1 MLVKTVYV
9 LGGGVTGLAIA
20 YELLKRGQKVEII
33 ERSDSLGG
41 LAKTKNWK
49 GRPVDMGPHIYH
61 TPDKDIQ
68 DYWLTEFEGLFHERE
83 HWAKNLKNGKFYDYP
98 ISREFI
104 NSLPDEMSEKI
115 NNDLANTDP
124 DALSRAN
131 NYFEY
136 TRALAGETL
145 QELFFTQYPEKLWG
159 MSTKNLDANWA
170 PKRVQ
175 ITEERRA
182 FYQGQWSAVG
192 NEGSGT
198 IVDSLQQKILKLG
211 GKISLGEAI
220 ERVEQDGLGAISRI
234 VTDQRAIG
242 VNPVDLVVNTTS
254 CTIFSKLLGTDT
266 DLKYR
271 GVILVM
277 LEVATAEVLPKGVD
291 FIYVDDKE
299 IYFNRVSD
307 QNSFIK
313 SPQVDSTI
321 MCCEIT
327 YSPEDIYDL
336 MAEDQ
341 LVGAVKDQFSK
352 LNLCARDLIIDST
365 VIKLPEVYPM
375 YFKGYQVALNNT
387 REKFDKIRN
396 LYSLGSLAEFIY
408 ADLQILFSKAI
419 DLAQVITDRTF
430 KINQIDKTNPRLEF
444 NKVVEIN
451 GKGVGLGYSTYL
463 IAEIGL
469 NHNGSMSLAKELIDA
484 AISAGADAVKLQSYK
499 AKFRSA
505 EHGKTS
511 RYVEKVLGTEETDF
525 EMLKKCELSK
535 EQTKELFDYA
545 KDRTTIFS
553 APFDLESAD
562 ELIELGVDCFKIASF
577 DLVNLPLI
585 RKVASQKKPMI
596 ISTGMAYLSEV
607 QDALMEVA
615 KCGNPNVILMQ
626 CTSSYPCP
634 PESMNIKAID
644 TMKIAFDNLPVGI
657 SDHVIGDM
665 VSIGAVARGA
675 DIIEKHF
682 TADKEMEG
690 PDHILSML
698 PEEFAQL
705 KQRVVVVEKSLGD
718 GIKQPSA
725 NEVASIIR
733 FRKTMYTKHAMN
745 KGDVI
750 NVDDII
756 YTAPAYGIYAKYEDI
771 VVGQIITQ
779 DIAENMPITWG
790 ILGGFKSG

>member
-1 MLVKTVYV
+1 MVRTIYI

-33 ERSDSLGG
+33 EKSTSLGG
-41 LAKTKNWK
+41 LAKTMKWK
-49 GRPVDMGPHIYH
+49 GQPIDMGPHIYH

-68 DYWLTEFEGLFHERE
+68 DYWLTEFEGLFHERD
-83 HWAKNLKNGKFYDYP
+83 HWAKNLKNNKFYDYP

-104 NSLPDEMSEKI
+104 NSLPDDMREKI
-115 NNDLANTDP
+115 NSDLANTDP

-131 NYFEY
+131 NYYEY

-159 MSTKNLDANWA
+159 MSTKELDANWA

-198 IVDSLQQKILKLG
+198 IVKSLEEKI
-211 GKISLGEAI
+211 ISLAGVINLAETI
-220 ERVEQDGLGAISRI
+220 EKIEQDDRNTITCIA
-234 VTDQRAIG
+234 TDKREI
-242 VNPVDLVVNTTS
+242 NIRPVDLVINTTS
-254 CTIFSKLLGTDT
+254 CTTFSGLIGTET
-266 DLKYR
+266 QLKYR

-277 LEVATAEVLPKGVD
+277 LELSTANVLPKDVD

-313 SPQVDSTI
+313 NPSLDSTI

-327 YSPEDIYDL
+327 YSPNDEYDV
-336 MAEDQ
+336 MPESD
-341 LVGAVKDQFSK
+341 LVSAVKAQFSSLGLCSLNQIGDHK
-352 LNLCARDLIIDST
+352 L
-365 VIKLPEVYPM
+365 IKLPEVYPM
-375 YFKGYQVALNNT
+375 YFKGYQSALNQT
-387 REKFDKIRN
+387 REKYDKIRN
-396 LYSLGSLAEFIY
+396 LYTLGSLAEFIY

-419 DLAQVITDRTF
+419 DLAQVITDKTF
-430 KINQIDKTNPRLEF
+430 KENRIDKTIPRLEF
-444 NKVVEIN
+444 NKVVNIKN
-451 GKGVGLGYSTYL
+451 KSIGGGHPTFL

-469 NHNGSMSLAKELIDA
+469 NHNGNIKLAKELIDA
-484 AISAGADAVKLQSYK
+484 AISSGADAVKLQSYK
-499 AKFRSA
+499 SKYRVAK
-505 EHGKTS
+505 HGKTS
-511 RYVEKVLGTEETDF
+511 RYAEKVLGTEETDY
-525 EMLKKCELSK
+525 EMLKKSELSK
-535 EQTKELFDYA
+535 SQTKELFEYA
-545 KDRTTIFS
+545 KNRTIIFS

-562 ELIELGVDCFKIASF
+562 ELEELGVDCYKIASF

-585 RKVASQKKPMI
+585 RRVASTNKPMI

-615 KCGNPNVILMQ
+615 KCGNHNVILMQ

-644 TMKIAFDNLPVGI
+644 TMRMAFNNLPVGI

-665 VSIGAVARGA
+665 VSIAAVGRGA
-675 DIIEKHF
+675 NIVEKHF

-690 PDHILSML
+690 PDHILSLL
-698 PEEFAQL
+698 PEEFTQM
-705 KQRVVVVEKSLGD
+705 KESIRIVERALGD

-725 NEVASIIR
+725 NEVSSIIR
-733 FRKTMYTKHAMN
+733 FRKTMYTKHAIK
-745 KGDVI
+745 KGSI
-750 NVDDII
+750 ITMDDII

-771 VVGQIITQ
+771 VIGQIVNC
-779 DIAENMPITWG
+779 DIAANMPITWSV
-790 ILGGFKSG
+790 LGKLADA

>member
-1 MLVKTVYV
+1 MVKTIYV

-33 ERSDSLGG
+33 EKASSLGG
-41 LAKTKNWK
+41 LAKTKSWK

-104 NSLPDEMSEKI
+104 NSLPDEMSQKI
-115 NNDLANTDP
+115 NDDLANADP

-198 IVDSLQQKILKLG
+198 IVDSLEKKILTLG
-211 GKISLGEAI
+211 GKISLGETI
-220 ERVEQDGLGAISRI
+220 KRVEQDGRGAISRI
-234 VTDQRAIG
+234 VTDQRTLEIR
-242 VNPVDLVVNTTS
+242 PVDLVVNTTS
-254 CTIFSKLLGTDT
+254 CTIFSKLLGTET
-266 DLKYR
+266 DLRYR

-291 FIYVDDKE
+291 FIYVDDKN

-307 QNSFIK
+307 QNSFVK
-313 SPQVDSTI
+313 NPATDSTI

-327 YSPEDIYDL
+327 YSPDDKYDL
-336 MAEDQ
+336 MPETE
-341 LVGAVKDQFSK
+341 LIGTVKDQFSG
-352 LNLCARDLIIDST
+352 LGLCPKDLIGDSM

-375 YFKGYQVALNNT
+375 YFKGYQAALNNT

-396 LYSLGSLAEFIY
+396 LYTLGSLAEFIY

-419 DLAQVITDRTF
+419 DLAQVITDKTF
-430 KINQIDKTNPRLEF
+430 RINQIDKTNPRLDF
-444 NKVVEIN
+444 NEVVEIN
-451 GKGVGLGYSTYL
+451 GKSVGVGHSTFL

-469 NHNGSMSLAKELIDA
+469 NHNGNMSLAKELIDA

-499 AKFRSA
+499 AKYRVA

-525 EMLKKCELSK
+525 EMLKKSELSK

-545 KDRTTIFS
+545 KERTTIFS
-553 APFDLESAD
+553 APFDIESAD

-585 RKVASQKKPMI
+585 RKVASQNKPMI

-644 TMKIAFDNLPVGI
+644 TMKVAFNGLPVGI

-698 PEEFAQL
+698 PKEFAQM
-705 KQRVVVVEKSLGD
+705 KQRVAIVEKSLGD

-733 FRKTMYTKHAMN
+733 FRKTMYAKHDLK
-745 KGDVI
+745 KGEI
-750 NVDDII
+750 ILASDII
-756 YTAPAYGIYAKYEDI
+756 YTAPAYGIYARFEDI
-771 VVGQIITQ
+771 VIGQVLNQ
-779 DIAENMPITWG
+779 DIPANNPITWDV
-790 ILGGFKSG
+790 LGGPVS

>member
-1 MLVKTVYV
+1 MVKTIYV
-9 LGGGVTGLAIA
+9 LGGGVTGLAMA

-33 ERSDSLGG
+33 EKASSLGG
-41 LAKTKNWK
+41 LAKTKSWK

-104 NSLPDEMSEKI
+104 NSLPDEMSQKI
-115 NNDLANTDP
+115 NDDLANADP

-198 IVDSLQQKILKLG
+198 IVDSLEKKILTLG
-211 GKISLGEAI
+211 GKISLSETI
-220 ERVEQDGLGAISRI
+220 ERVEQDGRGAISRI
-234 VTDQRAIG
+234 VTDQRTLEIR
-242 VNPVDLVVNTTS
+242 PVDLVVNTTS
-254 CTIFSKLLGTDT
+254 CTIFSKLLGTET
-266 DLKYR
+266 DLRYR

-291 FIYVDDKE
+291 FIYVDDKN

-307 QNSFIK
+307 QNSFVK
-313 SPQVDSTI
+313 NPAADSTV

-327 YSPEDIYDL
+327 YSPDDKYDL
-336 MAEDQ
+336 MPETE
-341 LVGAVKDQFSK
+341 LIGTVKDQFSG
-352 LNLCARDLIIDST
+352 LGLCPKDLIGDSM

-375 YFKGYQVALNNT
+375 YFKGYQAALNNT

-396 LYSLGSLAEFIY
+396 LYTLGSLAEFIY

-419 DLAQVITDRTF
+419 DLAQVITDKTF
-430 KINQIDKTNPRLEF
+430 RINQIDKTNPRLDF
-444 NKVVEIN
+444 NEVVEIN
-451 GKGVGLGYSTYL
+451 GKSVGVGHSTFL

-469 NHNGSMSLAKELIDA
+469 NHNGNMSLAKELIDA

-499 AKFRSA
+499 AKYRVA

-525 EMLKKCELSK
+525 EMLKKSELSK

-545 KDRTTIFS
+545 KERTTIFS
-553 APFDLESAD
+553 APFDIESAD

-585 RKVASQKKPMI
+585 RKVASQNKPMI

-644 TMKIAFDNLPVGI
+644 TMKVAFNGLPVGI

-698 PEEFAQL
+698 PKEFAQM
-705 KQRVVVVEKSLGD
+705 KQRVAIVEKSLGD

-733 FRKTMYTKHAMN
+733 FRKTMYAKHDLK
-745 KGDVI
+745 KGEI
-750 NVDDII
+750 ILASDII
-756 YTAPAYGIYAKYEDI
+756 YTAPAYGIYARFEDI
-771 VVGQIITQ
+771 VIGQVLNQ
-779 DIAENMPITWG
+779 DIPANNPITWDV
-790 ILGGFKSG
+790 LGGPVS

>member
-1 MLVKTVYV
+1 MVKTIYI
-9 LGGGVTGLAIA
+9 LGGGVTGLAMA
-20 YELLKRGQKVEII
+20 YELLKRGQKVVII
-33 ERSDSLGG
+33 EKANSLGG
-41 LAKTKNWK
+41 LAKTKSWK

-68 DYWLTEFEGLFHERE
+68 DYWLTEFEGLFHERD

-115 NNDLANTDP
+115 NNDLANADP

-159 MSTKNLDANWA
+159 MSTKDLDANWA

-198 IVDSLQQKILKLG
+198 IVDSLEKKILKLG
-211 GKISLGEAI
+211 GIISLGETVQS
-220 ERVEQDGLGAISRI
+220 VEQDGRGAISKIR
-234 VTDQRAIG
+234 THQRTIK
-242 VNPVDLVVNTTS
+242 VKPKDLVVNTTS
-254 CTIFSKLLGTDT
+254 CTIFSKLLGTET
-266 DLKYR
+266 ELKYR

-277 LEVATAEVLPKGVD
+277 LELATAEVLPKGVD

-307 QNSFIK
+307 QNSFVK
-313 SPQVDSTI
+313 NPTTDSTI

-327 YSPEDIYDL
+327 YSPDDLYDL
-336 MAEDQ
+336 MPENQ
-341 LVGAVKDQFSK
+341 LVEAVKDQFSG
-352 LNLCARDLIIDST
+352 LGLCSRDSIGDSK

-387 REKFDKIRN
+387 RAKFDKIRN
-396 LYSLGSLAEFIY
+396 LYTLGSLAEFIY

-419 DLAQVITDRTF
+419 DLAQVITDKTF
-430 KINQIDKTNPRLEF
+430 KINQIDKTNPRLDF
-444 NKVVEIN
+444 NKVVNIR
-451 GKGVGLGYSTYL
+451 GKNIGDGHSTFI

-469 NHNGSMSLAKELIDA
+469 NHNGNMSLAKELIDA

-499 AKFRSA
+499 AKFRVA
-505 EHGKTS
+505 QHGKTS

-525 EMLKKCELSK
+525 EMLKKSELSK

-545 KDRTTIFS
+545 KDRAIIFS

-562 ELIELGVDCFKIASF
+562 ELEELGVDCYKIASF

-585 RKVASQKKPMI
+585 RKVASNNKPMI

-644 TMKIAFDNLPVGI
+644 TMKMAFNNLPVGI

-665 VSIGAVARGA
+665 VSIAAVARGA
-675 DIIEKHF
+675 NIIEKHF
-682 TADKEMEG
+682 TFDKEMEG

-698 PEEFAQL
+698 PEEFAQM
-705 KQRVVVVEKSLGD
+705 KERVAIVEQSLGD
-718 GIKQPSA
+718 GVKQPSA

-733 FRKTMYTKHAMN
+733 FRKTMYAKHDLK
-745 KGDVI
+745 KGEVI
-750 NVDDII
+750 HASDII
-756 YTAPAYGIYAKYEDI
+756 YTAPAYGIYARFEDI
-771 VVGQIITQ
+771 VIGQAVNR
-779 DIAENMPITWG
+779 DIPANTPITWDV
-790 ILGGFKSG
+790 LGWPA

>member
-1 MLVKTVYV
+1 MVKTIYV

-33 ERSDSLGG
+33 EKASSLGG
-41 LAKTKNWK
+41 LAKTKSWK

-104 NSLPDEMSEKI
+104 NSLPDEMSQKI
-115 NNDLANTDP
+115 NDDLANADP

-145 QELFFTQYPEKLWG
+145 QELFFTHYPEKLWG

-198 IVDSLQQKILKLG
+198 IVDSLEKKILTLG
-211 GKISLGEAI
+211 GKISLSETI
-220 ERVEQDGLGAISRI
+220 ERVEQDGRGAISRI
-234 VTDQRAIG
+234 VTDQRTLEIR
-242 VNPVDLVVNTTS
+242 PVDLVVNTTS
-254 CTIFSKLLGTDT
+254 CTIFSKLLGTET
-266 DLKYR
+266 DLRYR

-291 FIYVDDKE
+291 FIYVDDKN

-307 QNSFIK
+307 QNSFVK
-313 SPQVDSTI
+313 NPAADSTV

-327 YSPEDIYDL
+327 YSPDDKYDL
-336 MAEDQ
+336 MPETE
-341 LVGAVKDQFSK
+341 LIGTVKDQFSG
-352 LNLCARDLIIDST
+352 LGLCPKDLIGDSM

-375 YFKGYQVALNNT
+375 YFKGYQAALNNT

-396 LYSLGSLAEFIY
+396 LYTLGSLAEFIY

-419 DLAQVITDRTF
+419 DLAQVITDKTF
-430 KINQIDKTNPRLEF
+430 RINQIDKTNPRLDF

-451 GKGVGLGYSTYL
+451 GKSVGVGHSTFL

-469 NHNGSMSLAKELIDA
+469 NHNGNMSLAKELIDA

-499 AKFRSA
+499 AKYRVA

-525 EMLKKCELSK
+525 EMLKKSELSK

-545 KDRTTIFS
+545 KERTIIFS
-553 APFDLESAD
+553 APFDIESAD

-585 RKVASQKKPMI
+585 RKVASQNKPMI

-644 TMKIAFDNLPVGI
+644 TMKVAFNGLPVGI

-698 PEEFAQL
+698 PKEFAQM
-705 KQRVVVVEKSLGD
+705 KQRVAIVEKSLGD
-718 GIKQPSA
+718 GVKQPSA

-733 FRKTMYTKHAMN
+733 FRKTMYAKHDLK
-745 KGDVI
+745 KGEI
-750 NVDDII
+750 ILASDII
-756 YTAPAYGIYAKYEDI
+756 YTAPAYGIYARFEDI
-771 VVGQIITQ
+771 VIGQVLNQ
-779 DIAENMPITWG
+779 DIPANNPITWDV
-790 ILGGFKSG
+790 LGGPVS

>member
-1 MLVKTVYV
+1 MVKTIYV
-9 LGGGVTGLAIA
+9 LGGGVTGLAMA

-33 ERSDSLGG
+33 EKASSLGG
-41 LAKTKNWK
+41 LAKTKSWK

-104 NSLPDEMSEKI
+104 NSLPDEMSQKI
-115 NNDLANTDP
+115 NDDLANADP

-198 IVDSLQQKILKLG
+198 IVDSLEKKILTLG
-211 GKISLGEAI
+211 GKISLGETI
-220 ERVEQDGLGAISRI
+220 KRVEQDGRGAISRI
-234 VTDQRAIG
+234 VTDQRTLEIR
-242 VNPVDLVVNTTS
+242 PVDLVVNTTS
-254 CTIFSKLLGTDT
+254 CTIFSKLLGTET
-266 DLKYR
+266 DLRYR

-291 FIYVDDKE
+291 FIYVDDKN

-307 QNSFIK
+307 QNSFVK
-313 SPQVDSTI
+313 NPAADSTV

-327 YSPEDIYDL
+327 YSPDDKYDL
-336 MAEDQ
+336 MPETE
-341 LVGAVKDQFSK
+341 LIGTVKDQFSG
-352 LNLCARDLIIDST
+352 LGLCPKDLIGDSM

-375 YFKGYQVALNNT
+375 YFKGYQAALNNT

-396 LYSLGSLAEFIY
+396 LYTLGSLAEFIY

-419 DLAQVITDRTF
+419 DLAQVITDKTF
-430 KINQIDKTNPRLEF
+430 RINQIDKTNPRLDF
-444 NKVVEIN
+444 NEVVEIN
-451 GKGVGLGYSTYL
+451 GKSVGVGHSTFL

-469 NHNGSMSLAKELIDA
+469 NHNGNMSLAKELIDA

-499 AKFRSA
+499 AKYRVA

-525 EMLKKCELSK
+525 EMLKKSELSK

-545 KDRTTIFS
+545 KERTTIFS
-553 APFDLESAD
+553 APFDIESAD

-585 RKVASQKKPMI
+585 RKVASQNKPMI

-644 TMKIAFDNLPVGI
+644 TMKVAFNGLPVGI

-698 PEEFAQL
+698 PKEFAQM
-705 KQRVVVVEKSLGD
+705 KQRVAIVEKSLGD

-733 FRKTMYTKHAMN
+733 FRKTMYAKHDLK
-745 KGDVI
+745 KGEI
-750 NVDDII
+750 ILASDII
-756 YTAPAYGIYAKYEDI
+756 YTAPAYGIYARFEDI
-771 VVGQIITQ
+771 VIGQVLNQ
-779 DIAENMPITWG
+779 DIPANNPITWDV
-790 ILGGFKSG
+790 LGGPVS

>member
-1 MLVKTVYV
+1 MVRTIYI

-33 ERSDSLGG
+33 EKDTSLGG
-41 LAKTKNWK
+41 LAKTMKWK
-49 GRPVDMGPHIYH
+49 GQPIDMGPHIYH

-68 DYWLTEFEGLFHERE
+68 DYWLTEFEGLFHERD
-83 HWAKNLKNGKFYDYP
+83 HWAKNLKNNKFYDYP

-104 NSLPDEMSEKI
+104 NSLPDDMREKI
-115 NNDLANTDP
+115 NSDLANTDP

-131 NYFEY
+131 NYYEY

-159 MSTKNLDANWA
+159 MSTKELDANWA

-198 IVDSLQQKILKLG
+198 IVKSLEEKI
-211 GKISLGEAI
+211 ISLAGVINLAETI
-220 ERVEQDGLGAISRI
+220 EKIEQDDRNTITCIA
-234 VTDQRAIG
+234 TDKREI
-242 VNPVDLVVNTTS
+242 NIRPVDLVINTTS
-254 CTIFSKLLGTDT
+254 CTTFSGLIGTET
-266 DLKYR
+266 QLKYR

-277 LEVATAEVLPKGVD
+277 LELSTANVLPKDVD

-313 SPQVDSTI
+313 NPSLDSTI

-327 YSPEDIYDL
+327 YSPNDEYDV
-336 MAEDQ
+336 MPESD
-341 LVGAVKDQFSK
+341 LVSAVKAQFSSLGLCSLNQIGDHK
-352 LNLCARDLIIDST
+352 L
-365 VIKLPEVYPM
+365 IKLPEVYPM
-375 YFKGYQVALNNT
+375 YFKGYQSALNQT
-387 REKFDKIRN
+387 REKYDKIRN
-396 LYSLGSLAEFIY
+396 LYTLGSLAEFIY

-419 DLAQVITDRTF
+419 DLAQVITDKTF
-430 KINQIDKTNPRLEF
+430 KENRIDKTIPRLEF
-444 NKVVEIN
+444 NKVVNIKN
-451 GKGVGLGYSTYL
+451 KSIGGGHPTFL

-469 NHNGSMSLAKELIDA
+469 NHNGNIKLAKELIDA
-484 AISAGADAVKLQSYK
+484 AISSGADAVKLQSYK
-499 AKFRSA
+499 SKYRVAK
-505 EHGKTS
+505 HGKTS
-511 RYVEKVLGTEETDF
+511 RYAEKVLGTEETDY
-525 EMLKKCELSK
+525 EMLKKSELSK
-535 EQTKELFDYA
+535 SQTKELFEYA
-545 KDRTTIFS
+545 KNRTIIFS

-562 ELIELGVDCFKIASF
+562 ELEELGVDCYKIASF

-585 RKVASQKKPMI
+585 RRVASTNKPMI

-615 KCGNPNVILMQ
+615 KCGNHNVILMQ

-644 TMKIAFDNLPVGI
+644 TMRMAFNNLPVGI

-665 VSIGAVARGA
+665 VSIAAVGRGA
-675 DIIEKHF
+675 NIVEKHF

-690 PDHILSML
+690 PDHILSLL
-698 PEEFAQL
+698 PEEFTQM
-705 KQRVVVVEKSLGD
+705 KKSIRIVERALGD

-725 NEVASIIR
+725 NEVSSIIR
-733 FRKTMYTKHAMN
+733 FRKTMYTKHAIK
-745 KGDVI
+745 KGSI
-750 NVDDII
+750 ITMDDII

-771 VVGQIITQ
+771 VIGQIVNC
-779 DIAENMPITWG
+779 DIAANMPITWSV
-790 ILGGFKSG
+790 LGKLADA

>member
-1 MLVKTVYV
+1 MLVKKVYV

-33 ERSDSLGG
+33 EKSDSLGG
-41 LAKTKNWK
+41 LAKTKLWK

-61 TPDKDIQ
+61 TPDQDIQ
-68 DYWLTEFEGLFHERE
+68 DYWLKEFKGLFHERE

-104 NSLPDEMSEKI
+104 NSLPDEMRDKI

-159 MSTKNLDANWA
+159 MSTKDLDANWA

-192 NEGSGT
+192 NEGSGS
-198 IVDSLQQKILKLG
+198 IVDSLKEKILKLG
-211 GKISLGEAI
+211 GKISLGETI
-220 ERVEQDGLGAISRI
+220 DRVDQDGRGAISKI
-234 VTDQRAIG
+234 ITDQRNIDIK
-242 VNPVDLVVNTTS
+242 PIDLVVNTTS
-254 CTIFSKLLGTDT
+254 CTIFSKLLGIKTE
-266 DLKYR
+266 LRYR

-277 LEVATAEVLPKGVD
+277 LEVATAKVLPKGVD
-291 FIYVDDKE
+291 FIYVDDKD

-307 QNSFIK
+307 QNSFVK
-313 SPQVDSTI
+313 NPSPDSTI

-327 YSPEDIYDL
+327 YSPNDKYDVMKEED
-336 MAEDQ
+336 
-341 LVGAVKDQFSK
+341 LVETVKAQFSE
-352 LNLCARDLIIDST
+352 LDLCSRDLITDSM

-375 YFKGYQVALNNT
+375 YFKGYQAALNNT
-387 REKFDKIRN
+387 KEQFDKIRN
-396 LYSLGSLAEFIY
+396 LYTLGSLAEFIY

-419 DLAQVITDRTF
+419 DLAQVITDKTF
-430 KINQIDKTNPRLEF
+430 KINQIDKTNPRLDF
-444 NKVVEIN
+444 NKTVEIN
-451 GKGVGLGYSTYL
+451 GKRVGSGNSTYL

-469 NHNGSMSLAKELIDA
+469 NHNGNMSLAKELIDE
-484 AISAGADAVKLQSYK
+484 AIMAGADAVKLQSYK
-499 AKFRSA
+499 AKFRVA

-525 EMLKKCELSK
+525 EMLKKSELNK

-615 KCGNPNVILMQ
+615 KCGNSNVILMQ

-644 TMKIAFDNLPVGI
+644 TMKTAFNNIPVGI

-682 TADKEMEG
+682 TSDKEMEG
-690 PDHILSML
+690 PDHILSMT
-698 PEEFAQL
+698 PEEFLQM
-705 KQRVVVVEKSLGD
+705 KQRVEVVEKALGD

-725 NEVASIIR
+725 NEVASVIR
-733 FRKTMYTKHAMN
+733 FRKTMYTKHPMN
-745 KGDVI
+745 KGDI
-750 NVDDII
+750 ISVDDII

-771 VVGQIITQ
+771 VIGQKLNQ
-779 DIAENMPITWG
+779 DIGENMPITWD
-790 ILGGFKSG
+790 ILGGS